1 MLPRPRKQP
10 EFKDLVAIQDWQK
23 IQDIFSA
30 ITDISLRTVDPEGKL
45 ITNTSGQTS
54 LCKNF
59 LKDSAYGKKVCGDC
73 LPTFLG
79 GKRVVDRNL
88 SFFCQL
94 GFCNL
99 SAPLKVDNNVK
110 AYIIL
115 GPVVLVMRKTK
126 DYYLKLADEL
136 DVELD
141 ELWKS
146 ILKVRVISF
155 HRAQTLKELI
165 VKISEFI
172 LALSYEKKIAGKKF
186 AGLLSGKFKGVLEV
200 LLDLAL
206 QISGADLGSIMLL
219 DRDNQELTIRA
230 ARGLPENVV
239 RDTRIKLGSGICG
252 TVVIENRPL
261 LIDEQLSDNRI
272 KKYLNRPYLRSSMIL
287 PIGTPEKAI
296 GAVNLGALEISP
308 VRFNNENL
316 ESIHKII
323 ALAIDALYTPF
334 KDQIESKATYLEQL
348 L

>member
-1 MLPRPRKQP
+1 MPGRTQEHP
-10 EFKDLVAIQDWQK
+10 EFKDLVGIQDWQK
-23 IQDIFSA
+23 IQDTFSA
-30 ITDISLRTVDPEGKL
+30 LTNISLRTVDPEGEL

-79 GKRVVDRNL
+79 GKGVVDRN
-88 SFFCQL
+88 FCFVCQL
-94 GFCNL
+94 GFYNFF
-99 SAPLKVDNNVK
+99 APLKVDNKVK
-110 AYIIL
+110 AYIVL
-115 GPVVLVMRKTK
+115 GPVVLVMRKPK
-126 DYYLKLADEL
+126 EFYAKLADEL
-136 DVELD
+136 DAGLD
-141 ELWKS
+141 ELWKA
-146 ILKVRVISF
+146 ILEVRVISF

-172 LALSYEKKIAGKKF
+172 LALSYGKMKAGKKF
-186 AGLLSGKFKGVLEV
+186 SGSFSGKFNGILEV

-206 QISGADLGSIMLL
+206 QVSGADLGSIMLL

-239 RDTRIKLGSGICG
+239 RNTRSKLGSGICG

-261 LIDEQLSDNRI
+261 LIDERISDNRI
-272 KKYLNRPYLRSSMIL
+272 KKFLNRPYLKSSMIL

-296 GAVNLGALEISP
+296 GAMNLGALEVSP

-316 ESIHKII
+316 ESMHKVI

-334 KDQIESKATYLEQL
+334 KDQIENKSAYLEQL